1 MERKPKI
8 VPKQARDDRHET
20 ISVKVSPMSAALIE
34 GICARTGMVKNT
46 LMHMVLDVL
55 LKYMDDRHNLT
66 PEAQRLMLLFE
77 RLEGWGKTF
86 NMCDPSS
93 APEITVA
100 IYLIGDG
107 KSGGKGGQR
116 AMMLLRPFFGEQ
128 KETFN
133 VRDITETFMRAVHP
147 LLYRRLR
154 DIARERDCSD
164 ITELLNLMLDEY
176 EDDRMSQDI
185 REMFE
190 DCMRADNGR
199 PVEYGARTRRVHRRT
214 IDNMPTLFDNWEGER
229 RQREEPPAGMEQAL
243 NENDNE
249 NQ

>member
-1 MERKPKI
+1 MAPPKKPKI
-8 VPKQARDDRHET
+8 IPKQAREDRHET
-20 ISVKVSPMSAALIE
+20 VAVKVSPASAALIE
-34 GICARTGMVKNT
+34 GICARTGLVKNS

-55 LKYMDDRHNLT
+55 IKYMDDRHNLT

-86 NMCDPSS
+86 NLCDPGSR
-93 APEITVA
+93 PEITCA

-107 KSGGKGGQR
+107 RMGGKPGQR

-133 VRDITETFMRAVHP
+133 VRDITECFMRAVHP

-154 DIARERDCSD
+154 EMAEERDCAD
-164 ITELLNLMLDEY
+164 VAELLNLMLDEH
-176 EDDRMSQDI
+176 EDDRMTEDI

-190 DCMRADNGR
+190 DCMRGENGR
-199 PVEYGARTRRVHRRT
+199 PVVYGERTRRIHRRT
-214 IDNMPTLFDNWEGER
+214 IDDMPTLFDWEGEQ

-243 NENDNE
+243 NGIDN
-249 NQ
+249 